1 MWFNNIKDYPVIIS
15 SIVYLYIVLNLV
27 NRMSVEDGSSSHLDI
42 LLQKALWYKH
52 HKENY
57 LRSIEES
64 LTPTGLKLQKKPAS
78 VPISK
83 DFSTKWNKVLSD
95 AEAKLVRLLLS
106 ESDKVTGKPEGE
118 IDAKIQEDLQNNIEN
133 TSLEKLEQK
142 HSKFKERLLQKQN
155 KKWKNLK
162 EKI

>member
-1 MWFNNIKDYPVIIS
+1 M
-15 SIVYLYIVLNLV
+15 
-27 NRMSVEDGSSSHLDI
+27 
-42 LLQKALWYKH
+42 
-52 HKENY
+52 
-57 LRSIEES
+57 
-64 LTPTGLKLQKKPAS
+64 
-78 VPISK
+78 
-83 DFSTKWNKVLSD
+83 SD

>member
-1 MWFNNIKDYPVIIS
+1 MWFSNIKDYPVIIS

-83 DFSTKWNKVLSD
+83 DFSTKWNKFLSD